1 MSKERERA
9 GTMRDILRS
18 NDLVELS
25 WAQAVLRNAGIEAV
39 MLDSHTSVLEGS
51 LGILPRRL
59 MVLNEDF
66 ATALGL
72 LEAARATVQE

>member
-1 MSKERERA
+1 
-9 GTMRDILRS
+9 MRDILRS

-25 WAQAVLRNAGIEAV
+25 WAQAVLRDAGIEAV

-59 MVLNEDF
+59 MVLEDDF
-66 ATALGL
+66 AAAQGVLA
-72 LEAARATVQE
+72 AARMTVGE

>member
-9 GTMRDILRS
+9 LPMRDILRS

-25 WAQAVLRNAGIEAV
+25 WAQAVLRDAGIEAV

-59 MVLNEDF
+59 VVLNEDH
-66 ATALGL
+66 ATALAV
-72 LEAARATVQE
+72 LEAARAAVQQ